1 MHVALPWLKDYEVSG
16 SMSDVSLSV
25 TYLRVVLL
33 AKMSERLNR
42 LVYRMHLTKIKQNRE
57 TRKSRRR
64 PCEIHSSQCW
74 KFTFK

>member
-1 MHVALPWLKDYEVSG
+1 MHVALPWLKDYEVGG

-42 LVYRMHLTKIKQNRE
+42 LVYRRTL
-57 TRKSRRR
+57 RK
-64 PCEIHSSQCW
+64 
-74 KFTFK
+74 